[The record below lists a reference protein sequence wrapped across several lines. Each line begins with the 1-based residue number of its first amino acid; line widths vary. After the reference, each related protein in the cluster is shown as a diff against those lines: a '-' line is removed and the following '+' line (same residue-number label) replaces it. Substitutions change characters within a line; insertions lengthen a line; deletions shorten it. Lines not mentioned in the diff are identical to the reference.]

1 MKNMF
6 FVLLLTSLSFAQQS
20 KEFTA
25 SALKAMGG
33 PNNPK
38 VEVAWNRYYDS
49 KQLYEIMKRIN
60 RLKGKICGR

>member
-1 MKNMF
+1 LEEAEPQKNGALMKKMF
-6 FVLLLTSLSFAQQS
+6 LTVLFTSLVFAQQS

-38 VEVAWNRYYDS
+38 V
-49 KQLYEIMKRIN
+49 
-60 RLKGKICGR
+60 